1 MRLPHRYSTAV
12 LTGLFFTAFL
22 AGCDSASDEGTPPGA
37 VSEGEAA
44 ALDEAAKMLD
54 AQRLPEGALPD
65 VESPDVDPPA
75 EPANG
80 SQTTEQAMDPQ
91 G

>member
-1 MRLPHRYSTAV
+1 MRLSHRCSAPV

-65 VESPDVDPPA
+65 VDPPA

-80 SQTTEQAMDPQ
+80 SETTEQAMDPQ